1 MSLVM
6 GTILWV
12 VSGTALVAIVGY
24 ALDRSTA
31 RQERKD

>member
-1 MSLVM
+1 MSLVA
-6 GTILWV
+6 GTIVWV
-12 VSGTALVAIVGY
+12 LSGTALVAIVGY